1 MELPVFPLPG
11 LVFFPNTLLPLHI
24 FEPRYRALTAWCL
37 EHDHLMAVGGLHEV
51 MGAGRIVRHQKLPD
65 GRYHIV
71 LMGEQRVRLQSE
83 LEERDGYRV
92 FHVETAN
99 DTGDGAAQMASIHA
113 LASTLALRSEQAAE
127 FLQRALDNDEP
138 AVVADRLSAVLPPEE
153 RQAQLER
160 LDVSARMD
168 RLIEAL
174 ASMM

>member
-37 EHDHLMAVGGLHEV
+37 EHDHLMAVGGLHEI

-83 LEERDGYRV
+83 LDERDGYRV
-92 FHVETAN
+92 FRVESAH
-99 DTGDGAAQMASIHA
+99 DVGDGADQMTSIQA
-113 LASTLALRSEQAAE
+113 LARTLALRSEQAAE
-127 FLQRALDNDEP
+127 FLERALDSEDP

-160 LDVSARMD
+160 LEVSARLD
-168 RLIEAL
+168 RLVEAL